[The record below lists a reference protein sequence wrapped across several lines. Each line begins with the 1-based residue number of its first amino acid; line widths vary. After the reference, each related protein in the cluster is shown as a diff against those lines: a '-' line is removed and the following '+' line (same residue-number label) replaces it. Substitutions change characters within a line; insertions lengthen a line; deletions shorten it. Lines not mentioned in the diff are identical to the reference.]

1 MTASVEV
8 SNKDMETIVQ
18 DHEQRILK
26 LEQSYSDLKSQLVS
40 VETGQLRIERTL
52 LDEGREQKK
61 LLAEQRKEQK
71 ELMDQLIAHT
81 LGIKQTNSNKKWELA
96 LAIVGGGG
104 FLYAVV
110 DLILQ
115 YWKG

>member
-1 MTASVEV
+1 MPTDVEV
-8 SNKDMETIVQ
+8 SHKDMETIVQ

-61 LLAEQRKEQK
+61 LLDEQRKEQK
-71 ELMDQLIAHT
+71 DLMDQLIEHT
-81 LGIKQTNSNKKWELA
+81 LGIKKTNSTKKWELA

-104 FLYAVV
+104 FLYALV
-110 DLILQ
+110 DLIMQ
-115 YWKG
+115 NWKG